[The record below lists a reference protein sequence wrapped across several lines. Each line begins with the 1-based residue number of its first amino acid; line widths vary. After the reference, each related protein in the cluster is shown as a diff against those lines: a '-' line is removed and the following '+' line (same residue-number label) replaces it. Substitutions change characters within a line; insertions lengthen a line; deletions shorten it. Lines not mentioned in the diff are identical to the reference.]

1 MVPRPLLSE
10 LPDELQRCILEHVP
24 LHDVLYASQCCK
36 AFASLCAPRLDSANC
51 LTGCPF
57 EMTSAEIVEATSV
70 SFSHRGLV
78 ATHAIFLAAA
88 VIAGAFTA
96 VNELHLGNNRL
107 GDVGLIELSAALSKG
122 ALPACRRLS
131 LYANEIGDEG
141 TIALARALD
150 AGALQNMSALLLN
163 SNRVGD
169 SGIVA
174 LAVAMRRGALPHLE
188 RLCLSS
194 NAIGDHGVAELA
206 DSAACDALRTLEY
219 LVLERNRI
227 GHTGSVTHA
236 ISFEGNVDS

>member
-1 MVPRPLLSE
+1 MAPHCSLYFSSAAGVAPSREMFTEPCSY
-10 LPDELQRCILEHVP
+10 LQRSLGTRHWYGSGVQP
-24 LHDVLYASQCCK
+24 T
-36 AFASLCAPRLDSANC
+36 LCA
-51 LTGCPF
+51 
-57 EMTSAEIVEATSV
+57 
-70 SFSHRGLV
+70 
-78 ATHAIFLAAA
+78 
-88 VIAGAFTA
+88 
-96 VNELHLGNNRL
+96 
-107 GDVGLIELSAALSKG
+107 
-122 ALPACRRLS
+122 ACRRLS